1 MTAGS
6 LRPSPVPTPHVLKPA
21 TERIHQPI
29 PVTLAH
35 RAEYAAL
42 RGAAGAL
49 RGLGVRGAGAVGAR
63 IGGLGYS
70 PFKIRR
76 GVAEEQIAKA
86 FPQLAPAEVSEI
98 ARKAYENLGRTT
110 METAILPSQSRED
123 IVSLFDAVEGWNIV
137 EERLARGSGL
147 ILVSGHVGNW
157 ELGGAYL

>member
-6 LRPSPVPTPHVLKPA
+6 LRPSPVPTPHGMAPPAEPAPKP
-21 TERIHQPI
+21 HPI
-29 PVTLAH
+29 PPAH

-63 IGGLGYS
+63 IGGLGSS
-70 PFKIRR
+70 PFKSRR

-86 FPQLAPAEVSEI
+86 FPQLVPAEVSEV

-110 METAILPSQSRED
+110 METAILP
-123 IVSLFDAVEGWNIV
+123 
-137 EERLARGSGL
+137 
-147 ILVSGHVGNW
+147 
-157 ELGGAYL
+157 